1 VIEAQSVS
9 KKFGSHYAVRNASF
23 TIGSG
28 ERVAFLGRSG
38 AGKTTLM
45 NILTG
50 YVSATDGSV
59 LVDGV
64 DILKKPLQVRQKIG
78 YLPHQAPL
86 YLHMTPFEYLSFMC
100 EVKRVPKARRIEC
113 IADAAE
119 RLQLKDKQ
127 NTLNK
132 KLSKA
137 DRVRT
142 ALAGAL
148 CADPDILI
156 CDEPTAGLEPEEITN
171 IRSAIHGIQK
181 TLIIA
186 TSNIQEVTAL
196 CSKVVIMHEGQIVAQ
211 DALENFSHA
220 AGGKRRVSVR
230 LAAGRATGLALL
242 KNIDG
247 VDAVECIGT
256 KEAGTFDY
264 VVDSYDKDMRAD
276 IFKCAAKAGIVLLGL
291 KPQSVTLEDVF
302 YQLTCQSGG
311 MAV

>member
-1 VIEAQSVS
+1 MIEAQGVS
-9 KKFGSHYAVRNASF
+9 KKFGSHYAVKNASF
-23 TIGSG
+23 TIGNG

-38 AGKTTLM
+38 AGKTTMM

-50 YVSATDGSV
+50 YISATDGSV
-59 LVDGV
+59 LVDGI
-64 DILKKPLQVRQKIG
+64 DIFKKPVQAKQRIG

-86 YLHMTPFEYLSFMC
+86 YLNMTPFEYLNFMC
-100 EVKRVPKARRIEC
+100 EAKRVPKAKRLEC
-113 IADAAE
+113 AADLAE
-119 RLQLKDKQ
+119 RVKLQDKQ
-127 NTLNK
+127 NSLLRN
-132 KLSKA
+132 LSKA

-142 ALAGAL
+142 VLAGAL

-156 CDEPTAGLEPEEITN
+156 CDEPTSGLEPGDITQLRSMIRN
-171 IRSAIHGIQK
+171 IKK
-181 TLIIA
+181 TVIVA

-196 CSKVVIMHEGQIVAQ
+196 CSKVIIMHEGLIVAQ
-211 DALENFSHA
+211 DALENISQA

-230 LAAGRATGLALL
+230 LEAGRATGLALL

-256 KEAGTFDY
+256 KEPGTFDY
-264 VVDSYDKDMRAD
+264 MVDSYDKDVRAD

>member
-1 VIEAQSVS
+1 MIEAQGVS
-9 KKFGSHYAVRNASF
+9 KKFGSHYAVKNASF
-23 TIGSG
+23 TIGNG

-38 AGKTTLM
+38 AGKTTMM

-50 YVSATDGSV
+50 YVSATQGSV
-59 LVDGV
+59 LVDGI
-64 DILKKPLQVRQKIG
+64 DIFKKPVQAKQRIG
-78 YLPHQAPL
+78 YLPYQAPL
-86 YLHMTPFEYLSFMC
+86 YLNMTPFEYLSFMC
-100 EVKRVPKARRIEC
+100 EAKRVPKAKRLEC
-113 IADAAE
+113 AADLAE
-119 RLQLKDKQ
+119 RVKLNDKQ
-127 NTLNK
+127 NSLIRN
-132 KLSKA
+132 LSKA

-148 CADPDILI
+148 CADPDVLI
-156 CDEPTAGLEPEEITN
+156 CDEPTAGLEPGDITQLRSIICD
-171 IRSAIHGIQK
+171 IRK
-181 TLIIA
+181 TVIVA

-196 CSKVVIMHEGQIVAQ
+196 CSKVIIMHDGLIVAQ
-211 DALENFSHA
+211 DALENISHA

-230 LAAGRATGLALL
+230 LAAGRDTGLALL

-247 VDAVECIGT
+247 VEAVDCIGT
-256 KEAGTFDY
+256 KEPGTFDY
-264 VVDSYDKDMRAD
+264 AVDSYDKDVRAD

>member
-1 VIEAQSVS
+1 MIEALSVS
-9 KKFGSHYAVRNASF
+9 KKFGSHYAVKNASF

-38 AGKTTLM
+38 AGKTTMM

-59 LVDGV
+59 MVDGI
-64 DILKKPLQVRQKIG
+64 DLFKKPMQAKQKIG

-86 YLHMTPFEYLSFMC
+86 YLHMTPFEYLDFMC
-100 EVKRVPKARRIEC
+100 TVKRVPKARRLEC
-113 IADAAE
+113 AADAAD
-119 RLQLKDKQ
+119 RLKLKDKQ
-127 NTLNK
+127 NSPIKN
-132 KLSKA
+132 LSKA

-156 CDEPTAGLEPEEITN
+156 CDEPTAGLEPGDITQ
-171 IRSAIHGIQK
+171 IRSVIRDIKK
-181 TLIIA
+181 TIIVA
-186 TSNIQEVTAL
+186 TSNIQEVMAL
-196 CSKVVIMHEGQIVAQ
+196 CSKVIIMHEGHIAAQ

-220 AGGKRRVSVR
+220 AGGKKRVLVR
-230 LAAGRATGLALL
+230 LAAGHDTGLVLL

-256 KEAGTFDY
+256 KERDTYDY
-264 VVDSYDKDMRAD
+264 VVDSYHKDVRAD

-311 MAV
+311 VAV